1 MLSVT
6 LKKTLEPK
14 NMKSI
19 IAVLFATVT
28 LITSPSLF
36 ASGCSGS
43 DHDHGDSYD
52 KDHASVETDNERGGG
67 NY

>member
-1 MLSVT
+1 
-6 LKKTLEPK
+6 
-14 NMKSI
+14 MKST